1 VKYPLLL
8 LTAALV
14 VTAACNKDSA
24 TTPTTPAAPTR
35 TTTTFTGTVPVRG
48 SDSHSFTTTATGEVD
63 VDLTAATPPDG
74 VIMGLALGT
83 LDASSNCIPL
93 PGGAI
98 NAQAGS
104 TPQLTGIF
112 TAGTL
117 CVQVRD
123 LGTDNA
129 PVAYTVTVLHP

>member
-1 VKYPLLL
+1 MLV
-8 LTAALV
+8 AALAF
-14 VTAACNKDSA
+14 TSACGSDSA

-48 SDSHSFTTTATGEVD
+48 SDSHTFTTAATGEVD

-74 VIMGLALGT
+74 VIMGLAIGT
-83 LDASSNCIPL
+83 LDASSNCVPL
-93 PGGAI
+93 PGGSV
-98 NAQAGS
+98 QAVAGT

-112 TAGTL
+112 TVGTL

-123 LGTDNA
+123 LGTDSA